1 MTRKRYTEESM
12 LEVVKQ
18 ITERC
23 HSVVDV
29 TASFAAIEK
38 DVPN

>member
-1 MTRKRYTEESM
+1 MTSKRYTEESRV
-12 LEVVKQ
+12 EVVKQ
-18 ITERC
+18 VMERG

-29 TASFAAIEK
+29 TASFAEIEK